1 MILSGV
7 CIVMRLLNRVFRPAS
22 TNEKRTTHLDHILY
36 VAAYGEK
43 NKVVN
48 DYTNA
53 LYSVFGNVYYTRFV
67 YLIIDVIVTFKTP
80 TCGISNTSTEFIHWR
95 HYQPTCSEIF
105 EFFYISLY
113 ASCNWYFILFIISWY
128 YFIS

>member
-1 MILSGV
+1 MPGV
-7 CIVMRLLNRVFRPAS
+7 CIVMRLLNRDFRPAS

-53 LYSVFGNVYYTRFV
+53 LYTVFGNVYYTRFV
-67 YLIIDVIVTFKTP
+67 YLIIDVIVTVKT
-80 TCGISNTSTEFIHWR
+80 
-95 HYQPTCSEIF
+95 YK
-105 EFFYISLY
+105 
-113 ASCNWYFILFIISWY
+113 
-128 YFIS
+128 